1 MAENIIAGVSAGI
14 AIIALIVSIY
24 TSKKQNKIALFE
36 LKYKTLTQ
44 LKLILGFSE
53 CIKDIDDTNIILL
66 NFNVFFNSRIEKN
79 TTNETLQEVL
89 ALINLLRKDIF
100 ASSYLFKEQYLQEIE
115 EIINS
120 LEVFLALAIKNK
132 PFLNEKNN
140 FSYACKKIE
149 ENILPKLEKETSL

>member
-1 MAENIIAGVSAGI
+1 MAENIIAGVSACI

-66 NFNVFFNSRIEKN
+66 NFNVFFNSRIEKT

-100 ASSYLFKEQYLQEIE
+100 ASAYLFKKQYIQEIE
-115 EIINS
+115 DMIDTMELFLVSSIKKESDSNS
-120 LEVFLALAIKNK
+120 KQEFTNSCKRFKNT
-132 PFLNEKNN
+132 
-140 FSYACKKIE
+140 
-149 ENILPKLEKETSL
+149 ILPTLEEETKI

>member
-66 NFNVFFNSRIEKN
+66 NFNVFFNSRIEKT

-140 FSYACKKIE
+140 FSYACKKFE